1 MIILEVGTV
10 SIIKFVKKM
19 RSPTIKDVAKRAGVG
34 VGTVSRVLNGSPQVR
49 PETREKILAVIK
61 ELGFSPN
68 LAARQ
73 LSGGKTF
80 TIGVV
85 SPFFTFPSFVERLSG
100 IQDVLDESEYDLVLY
115 SVRSPDRL
123 RQQLRTIIS
132 QNRADGLIILTL
144 RFAEDEIKRSKPD
157 FPIVV
162 VSEDDEVKHYPH
174 IMIDNFEGGV
184 LATNYLIGKGHKDIG
199 FIGDPIDSVFG
210 FNSTLRRFEGYRHA
224 LAEAG
229 LTFNPDWCRFGEYSQ
244 DSARE
249 HARRILSLPHRP
261 TALFVPIDALALGA
275 LGAIYDL
282 GLRVPDDVAVI
293 GFDDIQAASYINL
306 TTVRQPLF
314 ASGQW
319 VAHQLIAWLREGHP
333 APDQFEVKL
342 PLEIVERSTV

>member
-1 MIILEVGTV
+1 
-10 SIIKFVKKM
+10 M
-19 RSPTIKDVAKRAGVG
+19 RSPTIKDVARRAGVG
-34 VGTVSRVLNGSPQVR
+34 VGTVSRVLNDSPQVS
-49 PETREKILAVIK
+49 PETREKVLAVIK

-73 LSGGKTF
+73 LSGGKTY

-85 SPFFTFPSFVERLSG
+85 SPFFTFPSFVERLAG

-123 RQQLRTIIS
+123 QHQLRTIIN

-144 RFAEDEIKRSKPD
+144 RFAEHEVQRIKPG

-162 VSEDDEVKHYPH
+162 VSEDDSVQHYPH

-184 LATNYLIGKGHKDIG
+184 LGTNYLISKGHRDIG
-199 FIGDPIDSVFG
+199 FIGDPLDNEFG
-210 FNSTLRRFEGYRHA
+210 FKSTLQRFEGYRHA
-224 LAEAG
+224 LDEAG
-229 LTFNPDWCRFGEYSQ
+229 LAFNEAWCRFADYSQ

-249 HARRILSLPHRP
+249 HARQILSASPRP
-261 TALFVPIDALALGA
+261 TALFVPIDSLALGA
-275 LGAIYDL
+275 LGAVYDL
-282 GLRVPDDVAVI
+282 GLRVPDDVAVL
-293 GFDDIQAASYINL
+293 GFDDIQAASYIHL

-314 ASGQW
+314 PSGQW
-319 VAHQLIAWLREGHP
+319 VANQLIAWLREGTP
-333 APDQFEVKL
+333 DQDQFEVRL